1 MQSLKDVLSVLAPFI
16 LGLVTS
22 YLSDR
27 RSTRQDEHS
36 FLADDYKAVLAENK
50 ELRRENKELREEL
63 NNNETK
69 H

>member
-1 MQSLKDVLSVLAPFI
+1 MQSLKGVLSVLAPFI

-27 RSTRQDEHS
+27 RSKRQEDHA
-36 FLADDYKAVLAENK
+36 FLIDDYKQVVQENKDLRAENERLRK
-50 ELRRENKELREEL
+50 ES
-63 NNNETK
+63 NNETK

>member
-1 MQSLKDVLSVLAPFI
+1 MQSLKDILSVLAPFL
-16 LGLVTS
+16 LGLFTS
-22 YLSDR
+22 YLSDK

-50 ELRRENKELREEL
+50 ELRRENKNLREEL
-63 NNNETK
+63 NKDETK